1 MKGVLELS
9 AAVKAACSRIRTH
22 MHMCAYASYAV
33 KNAAGILR
41 ESVPYRQGV
50 TRKSSDQKVFP
61 LSISARVKVPGSA
74 TNAIAIFQ
82 RARWL

>member
-1 MKGVLELS
+1 MELS
-9 AAVKAACSRIRTH
+9 AAVKAGENSYIRRIYAH
-22 MHMCAYASYAV
+22 MRSYASYAV

-74 TNAIAIFQ
+74 TNAIAVFQ